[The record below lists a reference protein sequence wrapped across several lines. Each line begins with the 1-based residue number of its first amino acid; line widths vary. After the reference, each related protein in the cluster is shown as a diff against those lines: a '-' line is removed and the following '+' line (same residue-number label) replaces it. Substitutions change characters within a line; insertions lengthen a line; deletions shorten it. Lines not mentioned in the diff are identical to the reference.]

1 MFIFNRPLQAVAAAL
16 GVALLIV
23 WLDRLCPPAE
33 LPSGGGGRIA
43 NATAPACATP
53 GPFGILRGGS

>member
-33 LPSGGGGRIA
+33 PPCDGARIA
-43 NATAPACATP
+43 NATVTPCAAP
-53 GPFGILRGGS
+53 GPCGILRGGS